1 MRDHCVDIQLI
12 CAVIGGEPVLSRVMV
27 AVLLCRKGGR
37 KHANAHYQCQQHG
50 NSSARKCMIFVQVLN
65 SSLKFLGIE
74 MLGSQLMLLSSSL
87 PFQRFSFFSGT
98 RSSPSRCGASPVI
111 SHIPFPRI
119 FFGAVPPF
127 LVPVYPYPN
136 KERSA

>member
-1 MRDHCVDIQLI
+1 MILDCDSDVQDNGIAFIFITGDGFHPIRDGVHIPEDLTQDVQFF
-12 CAVIGGEPVLSRVMV
+12 
-27 AVLLCRKGGR
+27 CR
-37 KHANAHYQCQQHG
+37 QHG

-74 MLGSQLMLLSSSL
+74 MLGSQLMLLSSSPPSSVFL
-87 PFQRFSFFSGT
+87 FAGT

>member
-12 CAVIGGEPVLSRVMV
+12 CAVISGEPVLSGVMI
-27 AVLLCRKGGR
+27 AVLLRRKGGK

-74 MLGSQLMLLSSSL
+74 MLGSQLMLLSSSPPSSVFL
-87 PFQRFSFFSGT
+87 FAGT